1 MHTALIWIPVGFL
14 WLMMPYYVIS
24 VHKYATNIT
33 FHITA
38 VNGTRLFCCLT
49 LSLLSLVQLLV
60 RASGSSAISL
70 SVAAFLGDGLHLAT
84 YLLMAL
90 MTQYERLK
98 GAQSP
103 AVPFFFWLLTSV
115 CNIVPFYTVIIEE
128 TYEEDI
134 VSFVLFVVSYVLQLT
149 CLILTGFVDDG
160 GKPTHYKSMGQ
171 TPCPESTC
179 SFPNYLLF
187 WWMTKLMVTGYKRDL
202 EEKDLWMLPEREQSS
217 VLIPRFE
224 QLFRHVEQHY
234 QSKQQPP
241 TASHVKGVNGVH
253 LSFPHKNGEAN
264 GHTQTGRSKSSAPA
278 GESTGLLQNGGA
290 GRYSSIEEKAEPPK
304 ANLLRVII
312 KMFGKDF
319 AVCYIQKVASDL
331 ILLLSPVLLGVLMTY
346 LETRPEGR
354 EWQGYVLCVGMF
366 FTIIAK
372 SILFAHSMF
381 ESTRIGIRIK
391 STLIGAVY
399 KKALTMNN
407 SAKNAAT
414 VGEVVNL
421 MSVDAQ
427 RILDMMNIFFF
438 AFTVP
443 VQVIVAIVLLYLVI
457 GPSILAGVLLLV
469 ILMPVNIYVVSRQR
483 VLQNN
488 NLSFKDAR
496 IRLYNEVLGGIK
508 VLKLYAWEP
517 SFREK
522 IREIRLKEVAIF
534 FKLAFLNTLMSIS
547 WDMAPYLVTLATFA
561 AYVLMDRDNYLDAG
575 KAFISLSLFNILR
588 APLNLLSTMIMFLIQ
603 AQVSIKRIGKFLS
616 GEDLD
621 PTTVDRDDSAE
632 HVISIRN
639 ATFSWDR
646 KSKPSLTDI
655 NLTVGEGRLVAVV
668 GPVGC
673 GKSSLISAM
682 LGEMEKVKGTVTSR
696 LETIVIDDDEK
707 DDDDDD
713 NDDDDDDDDDGDN
726 DDGQHEFI
734 VVIQGSIAYVPQQ
747 AWIQNATVRDN
758 ILFGKPF
765 SRSKYKR
772 VLETCELER
781 DLTILEAGDMTEI
794 GEKGINLSGGQKQR
808 VSVAR
813 AVYSDSDVYLLDDPL
828 SAVDSHVGK
837 AIFKKVIGHSGILKG
852 KTRVLVTHGVYWLPM
867 VDEILVM
874 TDGTISE
881 RGSYEELVS
890 HDGPFAQFL
899 KTYLTEVE
907 NSGDEDDSELAEIR
921 GNIRKRIDSL
931 TSDHNSSDDEA
942 YSRQQAT
949 KRKIRRRKEKKERVE
964 LEESV
969 ASIGPFKDAEITRQ
983 PLGRLTTV
991 ETIETGKAFSAGSNF
1006 WLNVWTGDPAL
1017 LNASTSD
1024 PEALSK
1030 GNDYYLGIY
1039 GMLGIFQL
1047 LFLFGFNYLF
1057 WTRMA
1062 TAARVIHARL
1072 ADKIL
1077 RAPMS
1082 FFDTTPLV
1090 GFSTAVSRDMEV
1102 VDNTLPMI
1110 MRDWLVTFALVLVT
1124 LVVIMIQTPLSGVV
1138 LIPGFYVPTAR
1149 QLKRIESVTRS
1160 PIYVL
1165 FSETL
1170 SGAPSIRA
1178 YRATGR
1184 FLEDSKMRVDR
1195 NQVYY
1200 FASQGAVRWLQFN
1213 LDILAASVVFAAA
1226 VFAILQTSSDPGD
1239 AGLSVSYAL
1248 QVSGTLTWM
1257 TRQICEFETNIV
1269 SVERL
1274 KEYSELD
1281 TEDPVLFSGNAA
1293 DEPDPFDEYSDDQ
1306 LWTALER
1313 AHAQVGRHSATRQT
1327 AVPVVGQRQLVCLA
1341 RTLLRRTKI
1350 LVLDEATAAVD
1361 METDAL
1367 IQNTIRSAFST
1378 CTVITIAHRLNTIM
1392 DYDR

>member
-1 MHTALIWIPVGFL
+1 
-14 WLMMPYYVIS
+14 
-24 VHKYATNIT
+24 
-33 FHITA
+33 
-38 VNGTRLFCCLT
+38 
-49 LSLLSLVQLLV
+49 
-60 RASGSSAISL
+60 
-70 SVAAFLGDGLHLAT
+70 
-84 YLLMAL
+84 
-90 MTQYERLK
+90 
-98 GAQSP
+98 
-103 AVPFFFWLLTSV
+103 
-115 CNIVPFYTVIIEE
+115 
-128 TYEEDI
+128 
-134 VSFVLFVVSYVLQLT
+134 
-149 CLILTGFVDDG
+149 
-160 GKPTHYKSMGQ
+160 
-171 TPCPESTC
+171 
-179 SFPNYLLF
+179 
-187 WWMTKLMVTGYKRDL
+187 
-202 EEKDLWMLPEREQSS
+202 
-217 VLIPRFE
+217 
-224 QLFRHVEQHY
+224 
-234 QSKQQPP
+234 
-241 TASHVKGVNGVH
+241 
-253 LSFPHKNGEAN
+253 
-264 GHTQTGRSKSSAPA
+264 
-278 GESTGLLQNGGA
+278 
-290 GRYSSIEEKAEPPK
+290 
-304 ANLLRVII
+304 
-312 KMFGKDF
+312 
-319 AVCYIQKVASDL
+319 
-331 ILLLSPVLLGVLMTY
+331 
-346 LETRPEGR
+346 
-354 EWQGYVLCVGMF
+354 
-366 FTIIAK
+366 
-372 SILFAHSMF
+372 
-381 ESTRIGIRIK
+381 
-391 STLIGAVY
+391 
-399 KKALTMNN
+399 ALTMNN

-488 NLSFKDAR
+488 NLSFKD
-496 IRLYNEVLGGIK
+496 

-668 GPVGC
+668 GSVGC

-696 LETIVIDDDEK
+696 
-707 DDDDDD
+707 
-713 NDDDDDDDDDGDN
+713 
-726 DDGQHEFI
+726 
-734 VVIQGSIAYVPQQ
+734 GSIAYVPQQ

-765 SRSKYKR
+765 RRSKYKR

-969 ASIGPFKDAEITRQ
+969 ASIGPFKEAEITRQ

-991 ETIETGKAFSAGSNF
+991 ETIETGKVNRMVFKDYGNAAGMVPMTLAFVSFCVFQAFSAGSNF

-1082 FFDTTPLV
+1082 FFDTTPIGRILNR
-1090 GFSTAVSRDMEV
+1090 VSRDMEV

-1138 LIPGFYVPTAR
+1138 LIPVVVLYYFCQGFYVPTAR

-1281 TEDPVLFSGNAA
+1281 TEAEWILQDKRPPPEWPRKGDVTFENYMTRYREGLDLVLRGVCCSIRHGEKVGIVGRTGAGKSSLTLSLFRLIESAGGAIFIDGVNIAEMGLHDLRSRLTILPQDPVLFSGTLRMNL
-1293 DEPDPFDEYSDDQ
+1293 DPFDEYSDDQ

-1313 AHAQVGRHSATRQT
+1313 AHLKSAVTQLPGRLQFQCGEEGSNLS
-1327 AVPVVGQRQLVCLA
+1327 VGQRQLVCLA

-1392 DYDR
+1392 DYDRIMVMDAGLVKEFASPEELLANKKSVFYGMAKDAGLVTS